1 VRGIHHIE
9 LSLFTG
15 LILLAPFF
23 LQFSIIVFI
32 ILAGIFLGSLLP
44 DSDASDRTAK
54 HRQSVFGAFDIINE
68 IFIYPILLKIF
79 HENKK
84 HRGILHTIVGVI
96 TYSLILSSISA
107 IILFFLNVDLNM
119 ILFGLGLFFGGV
131 LHLMEDCCT
140 YSGVNP
146 FYPKYK
152 NRVFSGNIS
161 TNNKK
166 EKRPD
171 QFAKFLMFSFVG
183 IIVGQIY
190 FHIPTLTIF
199 FISVATIC
207 LSWFVFFKIC
217 KVTKR
222 SIIQDITYY

>member
-1 VRGIHHIE
+1 MRGYHHIE

-23 LQFSIIVFI
+23 LQFSVIVFL

-54 HRQSVFGAFDIINE
+54 HSESVLGVFDIINE
-68 IFIYPILLKIF
+68 TFIYPILLKIF

-84 HRGILHTIVGVI
+84 HRGILHTLVGVF

-107 IILFFLNVDLNM
+107 IILFFLKVDLNM

-152 NRVFSGNIS
+152 NSIFKGNIS
-161 TNNKK
+161 TNDDN

-171 QFAKFLMFSFVG
+171 QFGKFLMFSFVG
-183 IIVGQIY
+183 IIVGEIY

-217 KVTKR
+217 NVKK
-222 SIIQDITYY
+222 SFINKSY